1 MFAKLGMCAFMAA
14 RQSYKRSKTKK
25 KSEQHNQM
33 AIKQLGPKHSF
44 QSWKNT
50 QQKKRLYTPTKYA
63 AGDLKTG
70 QLLPVLW
77 QELQLQEVFCS

>member
-1 MFAKLGMCAFMAA
+1 MFAKLAMCAFMAA
-14 RQSYKRSKTKK
+14 RQSYKTGKTKK
-25 KSEQHNQM
+25 ANNITKRPSNN
-33 AIKQLGPKHSF
+33 LDRNTLFYPGR
-44 QSWKNT
+44 T

-70 QLLPVLW
+70 QLLLPVLW

>member
-14 RQSYKRSKTKK
+14 RQSYKTGKTKK
-25 KSEQHNQM
+25 ANNITKRPSNNLD
-33 AIKQLGPKHSF
+33 KKHSF

-70 QLLPVLW
+70 QLLLPVLW